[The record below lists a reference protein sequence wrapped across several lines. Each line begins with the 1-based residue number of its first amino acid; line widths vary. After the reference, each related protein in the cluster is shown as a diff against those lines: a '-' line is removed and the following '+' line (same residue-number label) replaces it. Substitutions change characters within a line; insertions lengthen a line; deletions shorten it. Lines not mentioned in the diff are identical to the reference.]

1 MTAMRTTRPPEPGLE
16 NASVEEQII
25 RMATLSYERLPMM
38 EVIFDRFAL
47 SLGSAL
53 KSFSSVTTEVK
64 LDAFEYMSC
73 GEALENLPAPWLV
86 AVGSA
91 EPWGGT
97 LALVIDPDLLFTML
111 ETMLGGRSA
120 GTAQWTPRSFTSIE
134 KRLAT
139 RLCDVVLKDL
149 GEAFAD
155 VSKVAFTVDHLE
167 NSPHSTVLAP
177 PGSPCVKITLD
188 VSVEG
193 PGGKLILVIPNMAFE
208 PARAMLAQS
217 FFGGEI
223 GGDSSW
229 QAQLAESLQGTDV
242 DLVAILH
249 ELKLPLSDVLR
260 WRCGDVLDLGIDT
273 ESEVTVSVSGK
284 RMFRAAM
291 GRRRNGSV
299 ALRVTQELNGKD
311 AISHDGS
318 SD

>member
-25 RMATLSYERLPMM
+25 RMATLSHERLPMM

-47 SLGSAL
+47 SLGGAL
-53 KSFSSVTTEVK
+53 KSFSSVATEVT

-73 GEALENLPAPWLV
+73 SEALESLPAPWLV
-86 AVGSA
+86 AVSSA
-91 EPWGGT
+91 RQWDGT

-111 ETMLGGRSA
+111 ETMLGGRSTQKA
-120 GTAQWTPRSFTSIE
+120 EWKPRGFTSIE

-149 GEAFAD
+149 TEAFAD
-155 VSKVAFTVDHLE
+155 VAEVQFSVDHLE

-177 PGSPCVKITLD
+177 PSSPCVKITLD
-188 VSVEG
+188 ISVDG
-193 PGGKLILVIPNMAFE
+193 PGGKLVFVIPNMAFE
-208 PARAMLAQS
+208 SARAMLAQS
-217 FFGGEI
+217 FFGGQI

-229 QAQLAESLQGTDV
+229 QALLADSLQDTDV
-242 DLVAILH
+242 DLVALLH

-260 WRCGDVLDLGIDT
+260 WRRGDVLDLGIDT
-273 ESEVTVSVSGK
+273 ENQVTVAVSGK
-284 RMFRAAM
+284 KMFRAAM

-299 ALRVTQELNGKD
+299 ALRVTEELSEREG
-311 AISHDGS
+311 ISHDGT